1 MIVLSL
7 LGLTMTP
14 LRSGKARQAT
24 QASHCCPPA
33 LLLPAFESFQ

>member
-1 MIVLSL
+1 MTV

-24 QASHCCPPA
+24 QASTAA
-33 LLLPAFESFQ
+33 LLPYPYRPAFESFQ